1 MQNSKAL
8 SNIVGH
14 LTNDEKERRENN
26 EKKFRRDEVLMQV
39 PEYLEDDEEGK
50 RVWIQVLTDAEDF
63 GIFDNLDCETLG
75 TYCSITSR
83 IIYLRRKYL
92 GAIRGHRKND
102 EILEYS
108 KEMRMLEAQQLSF
121 AGKLGLTPESRARL
135 AQRVVPEEEDVG
147 GGLYG

>member
-1 MQNSKAL
+1 MQNSKSVANL
-8 SNIVGH
+8 EGH
-14 LTNDEKERRENN
+14 WTIEEKERRENA

-39 PEYLEDDEEGK
+39 PDYLEDDAEGK

-92 GAIRGHRKND
+92 GAIKGHRKNE

-135 AQRVVPEEEDVG
+135 AQKIVPEEEDAG